1 MFTMNSWQGTGTP
14 AFAAA
19 RTTDPLMVSTS
30 VLLPWDRSA
39 QMDVTPSGD
48 ISLT

>member
-1 MFTMNSWQGTGTP
+1 MLTMASWVGAGTP
-14 AFAAA
+14 FLRLA
-19 RTTDPLMVSTS
+19 RTTLPLMVSTS
-30 VLLPWDRSA
+30 VLLPWERSA